1 MQYKPD
7 NGGGVT
13 LREFNVMMRNDKI
26 GMTAMQA
33 VAARR
38 FSVAS
43 HHEL

>member
-7 NGGGVT
+7 IGARVT
-13 LREFNVMMRNDKI
+13 LREFNVMMCNDKI
-26 GMTAMQA
+26 GMAAMQD

>member
-13 LREFNVMMRNDKI
+13 LREFNVMMFNHKI
-26 GMTAMQA
+26 GMAAMQSA
-33 VAARR
+33 PARR
-38 FSVAS
+38 LFVAS